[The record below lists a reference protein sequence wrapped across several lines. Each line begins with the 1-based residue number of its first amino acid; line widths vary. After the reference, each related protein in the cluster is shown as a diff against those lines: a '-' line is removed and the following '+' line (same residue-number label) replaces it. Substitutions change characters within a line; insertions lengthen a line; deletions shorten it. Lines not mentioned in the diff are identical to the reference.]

1 MGKPQSQDQHDEVDE
16 VDALLSMIMAMFV
29 MLITMSMTKVPTDKN
44 NLSVMIFVES
54 KASLR
59 LIVIMIILAILI
71 GSGLTDFF

>member
-1 MGKPQSQDQHDEVDE
+1 MMKLMN

-71 GSGLTDFF
+71 GSELTDLS